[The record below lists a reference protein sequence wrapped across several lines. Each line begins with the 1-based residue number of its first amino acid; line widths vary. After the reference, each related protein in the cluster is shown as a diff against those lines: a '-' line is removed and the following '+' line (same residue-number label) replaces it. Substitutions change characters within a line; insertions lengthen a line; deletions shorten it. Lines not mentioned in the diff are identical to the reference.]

1 MSDQTAVM
9 TMFLVLMGCIILGV
23 LLDAASRQQ
32 REAREWEEFAAE
44 HCRIS
49 GTYDREA
56 GRASP
61 VIVAGADLN
70 VYHCDDGTIHI
81 R

>member
-9 TMFLVLMGCIILGV
+9 TMFLVLLGCIILGV

-49 GTYDREA
+49 GSYDKEA
-56 GRASP
+56 ERATP
-61 VIVAGADLN
+61 VVAKHPLK
-70 VYHCDDGTIHI
+70 VYHCDDGSIHV

>member
-1 MSDQTAVM
+1 MSDRDAVM
-9 TMFLVLMGCIILGV
+9 TMFLVLMGCIILGL

-32 REAREWEEFAAE
+32 REAREWEEFATE

-49 GTYDREA
+49 GSYDKEA
-56 GRASP
+56 ERATP
-61 VIVAGADLN
+61 VVAKHPLK
-70 VYHCDDGTIHI
+70 VYHCDDGSIHV